1 LFKKELPLVAFFKQE
16 TLFFFCGIFISIWA
30 KKTDQKEQNLIFK
43 SQKLSNKIKHIAVM
57 RLSAMGDVAMTV
69 PVLRAFVKQYP
80 EVKITVISRPFFKP
94 FFDGI
99 QNLNFFAF
107 DEKERHKGFS
117 GLLRL
122 FRDVKKLKID
132 AFADLHNVLRSKI
145 VSLLFALSGKKRA
158 TVDKGREGKKEL
170 TRAENKVFRQLPT
183 MFERHAKVF
192 EKLGFPLD
200 LSNPEFPEKAILSSD
215 IFEIIGDKN
224 SKLIGIAPFAQYDSK
239 VYPQDLMQEVIAKLA
254 DNKEYKILLFGGG
267 KKEIEIL
274 DSFAKPFENVINMA
288 GKIKFQQELQL
299 ISNLD
304 VMLSMDSGN
313 AHIAAMLGL
322 KVITLWGATHPYAG
336 FLPFNQT
343 MENALTSDRNQY
355 PQLPT
360 SVYGNKI
367 VEGYQDAMRTILLDE
382 IVNKIQSLL

>member
-1 LFKKELPLVAFFKQE
+1 
-16 TLFFFCGIFISIWA
+16 
-30 KKTDQKEQNLIFK
+30 
-43 SQKLSNKIKHIAVM
+43 M

-80 EVKITVISRPFFKP
+80 EVKLTVISRPFFKP

-99 QNLNFFAF
+99 PNLDFFAF
-107 DEKERHKGFS
+107 DEKERHKGFP

-122 FRDVKKLKID
+122 FKDVKKLKID
-132 AFADLHNVLRSKI
+132 AFADLHNVLRSKV

-170 TRAENKVFRQLPT
+170 TRAENKVFAPLPT

-192 EKLGFPLD
+192 EQLGFPLN
-200 LSNPEFPEKAILSSD
+200 LNNPIFPEKAVLSADIL
-215 IFEIIGDKN
+215 EIIGNEN

-239 VYPQDLMQEVIAKLA
+239 VYPLDLMKEVIAKLA
-254 DNKEYKILLFGGG
+254 ENQSYKVLLFGGG

-274 DSFAKPFENVINMA
+274 DSLAQPFQNVINVA

-304 VMLSMDSGN
+304 IMLSMDSGN
-313 AHIAAMLGL
+313 AHIAAMLGV
-322 KVITLWGATHPYAG
+322 KVVTLWGATHPYAG
-336 FLPFNQT
+336 FLPFNQNL
-343 MENALTSDRNQY
+343 ENALTSDRNQY
-355 PQLPT
+355 PKLPT

-367 VEGYQDAMRTILLDE
+367 IEGYEGAMRTISPE
-382 IVNKIQSLL
+382 QVVFSIQSQLLE

>member
-1 LFKKELPLVAFFKQE
+1 
-16 TLFFFCGIFISIWA
+16 
-30 KKTDQKEQNLIFK
+30 
-43 SQKLSNKIKHIAVM
+43 M

-80 EVKITVISRPFFKP
+80 TVKLTVISRPFFKP

-99 QNLNFFAF
+99 PNLEFFAF
-107 DEKERHKGFS
+107 DEKERHKGFL

-122 FRDVKKLKID
+122 FKDLKKLEID
-132 AFADLHNVLRSKI
+132 AFADLHNVLRSKV

-170 TRAENKVFRQLPT
+170 TRAENKIFKQLPT

-192 EKLGFPLD
+192 EELGLPVD
-200 LSNPEFPEKAILSSD
+200 LSSRSIGTEFPKKAVLSA
-215 IFEIIGDKN
+215 EITDLIGEN
-224 SKLIGIAPFAQYDSK
+224 YQKLIGIAPFAQYDSK
-239 VYPQDLMQEVIAKLA
+239 VYPLDLMQEVIAKLA
-254 DNKEYKILLFGGG
+254 ENKDQTILLFGGG

-274 DSFAKPFENVINMA
+274 DSLSEPFKNVINVA
-288 GKIKFQQELQL
+288 GKIKFQQELKL

-313 AHIAAMLGL
+313 AHIAAMLGV

-343 MENALTSDRNQY
+343 LENALTSDRNQY
-355 PQLPT
+355 PKLPT

-367 VEGYQDAMRTILLDE
+367 VEGYQDAMRTISPKKVVKKINE
-382 IVNKIQSLL
+382 IL

>member
-1 LFKKELPLVAFFKQE
+1 
-16 TLFFFCGIFISIWA
+16 
-30 KKTDQKEQNLIFK
+30 
-43 SQKLSNKIKHIAVM
+43 M

-80 EVKITVISRPFFKP
+80 TVKITVISRPFFKP

-99 QNLNFFAF
+99 PNLEFFAF
-107 DEKERHKGFS
+107 DEKERHKGFT
-117 GLLRL
+117 GLLKL
-122 FRDVKKLKID
+122 FSDVKKLKID

-170 TRAENKVFRQLPT
+170 TRTENKIFKQLPT
-183 MFERHAKVF
+183 MFERHSKVF
-192 EKLGFPLD
+192 EELGFPLD
-200 LSNPEFPEKAILSSD
+200 LSSRSVGTTFPEKANLSVDIL
-215 IFEIIGDKN
+215 EIIGDQN
-224 SKLIGIAPFAQYDSK
+224 QKLIGIAPFAQYDSK

-254 DNKEYKILLFGGG
+254 ENKGYKILLFGGG

-274 DSFAKPFENVINMA
+274 DSLSKPFENVINMA

-313 AHIAAMLGL
+313 AHIAAMLGI

-336 FLPFNQT
+336 FLPFNQSL
-343 MENALTSDRNQY
+343 ENALTSDRNQY
-355 PQLPT
+355 PKLPT

-367 VEGYQDAMRTILLDE
+367 VEGYEDAMRSISPE
-382 IVNKIQSLL
+382 KVVNSIQSQLL